1 MVHQVVG
8 HTERSQQY
16 LLARQEE
23 KDRASFLVVR
33 CIVLYFY
40 VDNGLLFLSL
50 GVSVTVVVTI
60 NVTFSPD

>member
-8 HTERSQQY
+8 HTGRSQQY

-33 CIVLYFY
+33 CIVLNFY
-40 VDNGLLFLSL
+40 VNNGLLFLSR

-60 NVTFSPD
+60 NVYFVPD